1 MKHLGISN
9 LKTAVGIKRAAESL
23 SPDFKEKSFLGR
35 VKMAMSLAWLLLP
48 GLLMAQPKVSSTT
61 AMESSIKTEST
72 SMINIAKI
80 LVGVVLAITLVVII
94 YKISQGSNGAKEA
107 LIGWIVGVVVYCV
120 ACLVI

>member
-1 MKHLGISN
+1 
-9 LKTAVGIKRAAESL
+9 
-23 SPDFKEKSFLGR
+23 
-35 VKMAMSLAWLLLP
+35 
-48 GLLMAQPKVSSTT
+48 
-61 AMESSIKTEST
+61 MESSIKTEST